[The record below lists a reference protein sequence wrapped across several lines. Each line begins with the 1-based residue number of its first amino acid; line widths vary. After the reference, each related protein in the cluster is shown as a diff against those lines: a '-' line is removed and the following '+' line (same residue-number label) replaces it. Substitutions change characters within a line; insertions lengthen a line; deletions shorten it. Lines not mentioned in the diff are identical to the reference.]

1 MTEVLPEVAKGA
13 GITML
18 STLFSISLYPPFSN
32 GAHDYFE
39 NEFSPLGV
47 DFRQAVLESQQSWF
61 KKMETNNMVPLVFAK
76 EALSA
81 FDDVFSKYSSEID
94 LAHDAMMK
102 FYQDRPMPIRT
113 QDGFNWVKLW

>member
-1 MTEVLPEVAKGA
+1 
-13 GITML
+13 ML

-47 DFRQAVLESQQSWF
+47 DFRQAVLDSQQSWF